1 MTQRQQRT
9 IDSLTSEVAVL
20 RLRLS
25 NRTAQVDLLLSQ
37 IQGIKDVLAER
48 GEELEI
54 RDTPTEE

>member
-9 IDSLTSEVAVL
+9 IDSLIAEVAAL
-20 RLRLS
+20 KLRLS

-54 RDTPTEE
+54 RDTPPEG